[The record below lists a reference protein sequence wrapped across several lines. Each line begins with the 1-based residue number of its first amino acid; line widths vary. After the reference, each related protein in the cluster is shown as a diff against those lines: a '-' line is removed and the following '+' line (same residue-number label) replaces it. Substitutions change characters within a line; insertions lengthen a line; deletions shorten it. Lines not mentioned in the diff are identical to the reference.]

1 MREINAVLPRDGG
14 AAPLDFVIAVMA
26 FLAALALGASLI
38 ADRTTQGWSH
48 GLAAKLTVQIVPPD
62 NGDAKQILDRE
73 TDAAVGLLRAA
84 PGIAHA
90 APMSDAELNAL
101 VAPWVG
107 QNGLTSDIPLPRLI
121 DASIT
126 PGMRV
131 DVAALVQ
138 QLRKAAPH
146 ATLDDHSRWI
156 SRLGAIA
163 DTVRYSAYGILLL
176 IACATTAAVSFAT
189 RAGLDAHHE
198 MVALLHQMGAR
209 ASFIARTVEWHY
221 FTSALVAAAAGHG
234 VRGAS
239 VSGRRRA
246 RAVRRRCGAV
256 PAALDLGLVG
266 NALASGGARRHRA
279 DRLGHGAHIC
289 PFGGARHLLTF
300 KGYDTRLF
308 HGDDAG
314 GAGLYSGLCA
324 VHLAVANDAGCRAQS
339 RWHRGFDRRRHTA

>member
-73 TDAAVGLLRAA
+73 TDAAVDLLRAA

-221 FTSALVAAAAGHG
+221 FTSALVAALLGTVFAALLFLAAGGLERFG
-234 VRGAS
+234 VD
-239 VSGRRRA
+239 
-246 RAVRRRCGAV
+246 AVPFLPPLTLAWSEMPWLLAV
-256 PAALDLGLVG
+256 PAAT
-266 NALASGGARRHRA
+266 ALIAWATARISVLSVVRA
-279 DRLGHGAHIC
+279 I
-289 PFGGARHLLTF
+289 
-300 KGYDTRLF
+300 Y
-308 HGDDAG
+308 
-314 GAGLYSGLCA
+314 
-324 VHLAVANDAGCRAQS
+324 
-339 RWHRGFDRRRHTA
+339 

>member
-73 TDAAVGLLRAA
+73 TDAAVDLLRAA

-131 DVAALVQ
+131 DVAALTQ

-198 MVALLHQMGAR
+198 
-209 ASFIARTVEWHY
+209 
-221 FTSALVAAAAGHG
+221 
-234 VRGAS
+234 
-239 VSGRRRA
+239 
-246 RAVRRRCGAV
+246 
-256 PAALDLGLVG
+256 
-266 NALASGGARRHRA
+266 
-279 DRLGHGAHIC
+279 
-289 PFGGARHLLTF
+289 
-300 KGYDTRLF
+300 
-308 HGDDAG
+308 
-314 GAGLYSGLCA
+314 
-324 VHLAVANDAGCRAQS
+324 
-339 RWHRGFDRRRHTA
+339 